1 MYLADL
7 RVYSCRVHH
16 TKPMFVIDIKD
27 HYRFLKYGL
36 YLLFDI
42 TEQMS
47 IMIDDFA
54 FWQKPQTVKGDS
66 LAQAGILDIVD
77 SRHI

>member
-16 TKPMFVIDIKD
+16 TKPMLVIDIKD

-54 FWQKPQTVKGDS
+54 F
-66 LAQAGILDIVD
+66 
-77 SRHI
+77 